1 MPITTPPTITALP
14 SPPDPNNRAT
24 FNTLAYPWSVAQQ
37 TLATEVG
44 AVAANVYDNAQE
56 AEAQAGAS
64 ATQASNAA
72 ASADAANAAKLA
84 AQAAQAAAEGAVA
97 TLPEGSIIDATISTV
112 SVWSSQKTNAEI
124 DAAVGAIPVAWN
136 TGDVIQTSRAL
147 SAPDWL
153 PCDGS
158 PYLQSS
164 YPALYAE
171 LGLIPDVVPG
181 DKITSPATLPTDA
194 ATGCSWD
201 SSGTYLAVAHGT
213 SPYITVYQRSG
224 STLTKLANPAVLPP
238 DTGRGCSWDASG
250 TYLAVAHDTSPYIT
264 VYQRSGST
272 LTKLA
277 DPAVLPTGN
286 ASGCSWDTSG
296 IYLAVAHYTSPCIT
310 VYQRSGS
317 TLTKLADPAA
327 LPVTNTTGVSFG
339 ASGGAYL
346 AVAVVSTPYVE
357 VYKNIVYDEST
368 QFAVPKVN
376 AGANL
381 THYIK
386 A

>member
-1 MPITTPPTITALP
+1 MPITIPPTITALP

-44 AVAANVYDNAQE
+44 AVAANVYGNAQE
-56 AEAQAGAS
+56 AATQAGAS

-97 TLPEGSIIDATISTV
+97 TLPEGSIIDATISPV
-112 SVWSSQKTNAEI
+112 SVWSSHKTNAEI
-124 DAAVGAIPVAWN
+124 AAAVGAIPVAWN

-181 DKITSPATLPTDA
+181 DKMSAPATLPTDA
-194 ATGCSWD
+194 ANGCSWDASGTYLAVVNSTSPYITVYERSGSTLTKIANPATLPTGAAYGCSWD
-201 SSGTYLAVAHGT
+201 SSGTYLAVVN
-213 SPYITVYQRSG
+213 S
-224 STLTKLANPAVLPP
+224 
-238 DTGRGCSWDASG
+238 
-250 TYLAVAHDTSPYIT
+250 TSPYIT

-277 DPAVLPTGN
+277 DPATLP
-286 ASGCSWDTSG
+286 AS
-296 IYLAVAHYTSPCIT
+296 
-310 VYQRSGS
+310 
-317 TLTKLADPAA
+317 
-327 LPVTNTTGVSFG
+327 NTTGVSFG
-339 ASGGAYL
+339 ASGGVYL
-346 AVAVVSTPYVE
+346 AVAVSSTPYVE
-357 VYKNIVYDEST
+357 VYKNIVYDEIT

-381 THYIK
+381 TQYIK

>member
-1 MPITTPPTITALP
+1 MSITTPPAITALP

-44 AVAANVYDNAQE
+44 AVAANVYANAQE
-56 AEAQAGAS
+56 AGTQAGAS

-97 TLPEGSIIDATISTV
+97 TLPEGSIIDATISAV
-112 SVWSSQKTNAEI
+112 SVWSSQKTKAEI
-124 DAAVGAIPVAWN
+124 DSAVGAIPTAWN
-136 TGDVIQTSRAL
+136 TGDVIQTSRTL

-181 DKITSPATLPTDA
+181 DKIT
-194 ATGCSWD
+194 
-201 SSGTYLAVAHGT
+201 
-213 SPYITVYQRSG
+213 
-224 STLTKLANPAVLPP
+224 NPAALPA
-238 DTGRGCSWDASG
+238 GAAQGCSWDASG
-250 TYLAVAHDTSPYIT
+250 TYLAVAH
-264 VYQRSGST
+264 Q
-272 LTKLA
+272 
-277 DPAVLPTGN
+277 
-286 ASGCSWDTSG
+286 
-296 IYLAVAHYTSPCIT
+296 TSPCIT

-317 TLTKLADPAA
+317 TLTKLANPAA
-327 LPVTNTTGVSFG
+327 LPTDAAYGCSWDS
-339 ASGGAYL
+339 SGTYL
-346 AVAVVSTPYVE
+346 AVAHVASPYIT
-357 VYKNIVYDEST
+357 VYQRRPRARCPRSSRPPT
-368 QFAVPKVN
+368 SSRPSCRA
-376 AGANL
+376 AGR
-381 THYIK
+381 
-386 A
+386 